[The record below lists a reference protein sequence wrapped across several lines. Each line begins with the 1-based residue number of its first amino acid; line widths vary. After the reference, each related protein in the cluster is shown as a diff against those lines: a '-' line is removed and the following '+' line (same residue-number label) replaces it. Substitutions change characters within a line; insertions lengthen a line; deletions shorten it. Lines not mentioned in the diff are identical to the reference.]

1 MMGRKVMGRDAIGRS
16 PVLAALVLLAG
27 CAGQAGPCNIP
38 AEPALQPATDECGTA
53 RLSRYLNVSPTGEM
67 KTAIA
72 AAAGDRPVRYI
83 APGDAVT
90 MDFVPARLNAELG
103 DDGRIIRFR
112 CG

>member
-1 MMGRKVMGRDAIGRS
+1 MRREVLGRS
-16 PVLAALVLLAG
+16 PALAALMLLAG

-38 AEPALQPATDECGTA
+38 AEPALQPATDECGA
-53 RLSRYLNVSPTGEM
+53 AGLSRYLNVSPTGEM

-72 AAAGDRPVRYI
+72 AAAGDRPIRYI

-90 MDFVPARLNAELG
+90 MDFVPTRLNVELG
-103 DDGRIIRFR
+103 DDGRITRFR